1 MGVVGR
7 EVVESLPIL
16 LSLSLDPGSESGV
29 VRERR
34 DSQADIGIRGS
45 VPLVGRIKIL
55 ALDQAFLSD
64 ETLFG
69 RPEVSPVMV
78 YLMRDLKGLK
88 RLIIVR
94 TEGEDTE
101 VEEIENRIEDARRK
115 LVWQCELWGHWEEVE
130 ELRGWKC
137 PVLSIM
143 GRGELGEMCGE
154 WDEPGTRSI

>member
-7 EVVESLPIL
+7 EVVKSLSVL
-16 LSLSLDPGSESGV
+16 LSLSRDPSSESGI
-29 VRERR
+29 EG

-45 VPLVGRIKIL
+45 VPLVGRIKTL

-78 YLMRDLKGLK
+78 YLMRDLKGLE

-94 TEGEDTE
+94 TEGEDTK
-101 VEEIENRIEDARRK
+101 VEEIRSRIEDARRK
-115 LVWQCELWGHWEEVE
+115 LVWQCELWGYGEEVE

-137 PVLSIM
+137 PVLSVM
-143 GRGELGEMCGE
+143 GREDLGDMYSE
-154 WDEPGTRSI
+154 